1 MLEVTYVG
9 GDICWS
15 NMLEV
20 TCVGGDMLEVTC
32 WR

>member
-1 MLEVTYVG
+1 M
-9 GDICWS
+9 CWS

-32 WR
+32 VGGDMCWR